1 MKIQFMYHGNP
12 RGQERPRFG
21 GRAYK
26 TAEAK
31 AYENAIAIAYK
42 IAVRN
47 RKPLEGPLGLYILA
61 GYPIPASASRA
72 QRAAMVS
79 GEQLPTKKPDID
91 NVVKAILDALNGQA
105 WVDDKQVV
113 CVTAKK
119 FYTEHP
125 GLIVTI
131 CTGEDLQ
138 AMKGASI

>member
-1 MKIQFMYHGNP
+1 MKYQFIYHGNP

-31 AYENAIAIAYK
+31 AYENGIAIAYK
-42 IAVRN
+42 LAVRN
-47 RKPLEGPLGLYILA
+47 RKPLEGPLSVEILA
-61 GYPIPASASRA
+61 GYPIPGSTTKA
-72 QRAAMVS
+72 QRAAMLS

-105 WVDDKQVV
+105 WLDDKQVISV
-113 CVTAKK
+113 NAKK
-119 FYTEHP
+119 IYAEHP

-131 CTGEDLQ
+131 CTGED
-138 AMKGASI
+138 MKA